1 MGLLSFYRNI
11 YQEFRLF
18 LSIPKIGGVG
28 GVVRRLEN
36 QVVRLANDAEAL
48 RRWWWSEPD
57 QRMLDLGQEVEI
69 GANVKERRQEDQAK
83 EKGDQ
88 RLWKHQGLS
97 RDYPGP
103 GELGGIQ
110 QLANGS

>member
-1 MGLLSFYRNI
+1 MRLLSFIGTLIRNLGYS
-11 YQEFRLF
+11 YQF
-18 LSIPKIGGVG
+18 LKLGGVKS
-28 GVVRRLEN
+28 LEN

-57 QRMLDLGQEVEI
+57 QRMLGLGQEAES
-69 GANVKERRQEDQAK
+69 GDNVKERRQEDQGK
-83 EKGDQ
+83 QEGDH

-97 RDYPGP
+97 RNYPGP